1 MVRKIW
7 NDLSLKIN
15 SIHQAQSDFYFEIG
29 NLTKSIAKD
38 MENTTA
44 NLSYEIKADFEL
56 NAVWNY
62 IVDRI
67 LAPRHMLNI
76 TDQEKVVF
84 AYTTAFSYNYNR
96 ALREWY
102 KKVDNTFKFYWFTK
116 LVLENVQFNA
126 STIECYRG
134 IHPANVSEGIYKK
147 QAIYNKGDSI
157 YSNQFESCSMKKDVA
172 EKFATENYNDTS
184 IFRGS
189 VVTIRMN
196 YFINAF
202 KETIHPEEVELIIP
216 PGYQFKVTKAVKSN
230 KVDEFDYFDIDLIN
244 K

>member
-1 MVRKIW
+1 MGSKF
-7 NDLSLKIN
+7 N
-15 SIHQAQSDFYFEIG
+15 SNYQAQSDFYFEIG
-29 NLTKSIAKD
+29 NLTKSIADD
-38 MENTTA
+38 MENTTTYFI
-44 NLSYEIKADFEL
+44 YEIKADAEL
-56 NAVWNY
+56 TGVWNY
-62 IVDRI
+62 LRDHI
-67 LAPRHMLNI
+67 LAPRHMWNI
-76 TDQEKVVF
+76 TDEEKVVF
-84 AYTTAFSYNYNR
+84 AYTTIFSYDYNR

-102 KKVDNTFKFYWFTK
+102 KKVDNTFKYYWFTK
-116 LVLENVQFNA
+116 LFIENVQFNA

-134 IHPANVSEGIYKK
+134 IHPAYVSEGLYKK
-147 QAIYNKGDSI
+147 QANYNKGDLI

-216 PGYQFKVTKAVKSN
+216 PGYQFEVTKALKSN
-230 KVDEFDYFDIDLIN
+230 KIDEFDYFQIDYVN
-244 K
+244 KPSK